1 MVVGATPPTETASE
15 MLDRNEHL
23 IGQQDRQR
31 KITVEEADPAYG
43 MWTHHYLFHSASVNR
58 ASAAEFFA
66 APALLQ
72 LYHAD
77 LG

>member
-1 MVVGATPPTETASE
+1 MGAMPPTETASE
-15 MLDRNEHL
+15 MLDRNEL
-23 IGQQDRQR
+23 LARQQGGRR